1 MIPATLDHKKN
12 TEITRELF
20 KLANNLLTETE
31 VFKLLHVIE
40 PVNTIINNLAAMIK
54 ARPILEVSAKTSDED
69 IVVAGLMSI
78 LTNILAVRP

>member
-40 PVNTIINNLAAMIK
+40 PVNTIINNSGK
-54 ARPILEVSAKTSDED
+54 PI
-69 IVVAGLMSI
+69 
-78 LTNILAVRP
+78 